1 MSHGT
6 PRYPRHLKGLYEG
19 SVDFVEAGKAK
30 KGSRTEYWDQGFGA
44 LLRLWPTGHKSRVL
58 MYRRQ
63 AGGAK
68 RRVVEG
74 PNPLW

>member
-1 MSHGT
+1 MKVRLTS
-6 PRYPRHLKGLYEG
+6 K
-19 SVDFVEAGKAK
+19 FVEAGKAK
-30 KGSRTEYWDQGFGA
+30 KGSRIEYWDQGFGA